1 LHSQGI
7 IHRDIK
13 SDNVLLSIYGDVKLT
28 DFGLSAQVND
38 TVRRRTSMVG
48 TPFWMAPEIILKNSY
63 GSEIDVWSLGIMT
76 IEMIDGEPPHLRE
89 SPLKV

>member
-1 LHSQGI
+1 
-7 IHRDIK
+7 
-13 SDNVLLSIYGDVKLT
+13 
-28 DFGLSAQVND
+28 
-38 TVRRRTSMVG
+38 MVG